1 MQKKIKRNSNDK
13 EMFSKVSISW
23 YPGHMAKTRK
33 QIEEDLKLID
43 VVIELLDSRI
53 PIASRNPD
61 IRKLTQN
68 KNRIIILNK
77 CDLSDEQVNKKWVEK
92 LSKEAPVL
100 LTDAN
105 TGKGIDKV
113 SKKIEDLMKEEIARQ
128 AARGRINKTI
138 RVMILGIPNV
148 GKSSFINRIAK
159 KNKLEVGNKPGVTK
173 SKQWIRIGKNQELLD
188 TPGVLWPKFES
199 EEIALNLAFTGTIKD
214 DILEKTEVAY
224 ELLKVLYEKYNSN
237 VVERYKL
244 TENDIE
250 KIKNSSNSIY
260 ELMQIIGRKRGA
272 LVSGGNIDDEKT
284 ARIILEDFRSCKLG
298 KISLEEP

>member
-1 MQKKIKRNSNDK
+1 MNNNEEKLP
-13 EMFSKVSISW
+13 KVNINW

-53 PIASRNPD
+53 PSASRNPD

-68 KNRIIILNK
+68 KKRIIILNK
-77 CDLSDEQVNKKWVEK
+77 CDLSDEQINKKWVEK

-105 TGKGIDKV
+105 TGKGIDKI
-113 SKKIEDLMKEEIARQ
+113 SKKIEDLMKEEIAKQ

-148 GKSSFINRIAK
+148 GKSSLINRIAK

-188 TPGVLWPKFES
+188 TPGVLWPKFEN

-244 TENDIE
+244 IENDIE
-250 KIKNSSNSIY
+250 KIENSSNSIY

-272 LVSGGNIDDEKT
+272 LVSGGNVDDEKT

>member
-1 MQKKIKRNSNDK
+1 MESN
-13 EMFSKVSISW
+13 MNINW

>member
-1 MQKKIKRNSNDK
+1 MQRNNEEKLSKININ
-13 EMFSKVSISW
+13 W

-53 PIASRNPD
+53 PSASRNPD

-68 KNRIIILNK
+68 KKRIIILNK
-77 CDLSDEQVNKKWVEK
+77 CDLSDEQINKKWVEK

-105 TGKGIDKV
+105 TGKGIDKI
-113 SKKIEDLMKEEIARQ
+113 SKKIEDLMKEEIAKQ

-148 GKSSFINRIAK
+148 GKSSLINRIVK
-159 KNKLEVGNKPGVTK
+159 KNKWEVGNKPGVTK
-173 SKQWIRIGKNQELLD
+173 SKHWIRIGKNQELLD
-188 TPGVLWPKFES
+188 TPGVLWPKFEN

-244 TENDIE
+244 IENDIE
-250 KIKNSSNSIY
+250 KIENSSNSIY

-272 LVSGGNIDDEKT
+272 LVSGGNVDDEKT

>member
-1 MQKKIKRNSNDK
+1 MESN
-13 EMFSKVSISW
+13 MNINW

-199 EEIALNLAFTGTIKD
+199 EGIALNLAFTGTIKD

>member
-1 MQKKIKRNSNDK
+1 
-13 EMFSKVSISW
+13 
-23 YPGHMAKTRK
+23 
-33 QIEEDLKLID
+33 
-43 VVIELLDSRI
+43 
-53 PIASRNPD
+53 
-61 IRKLTQN
+61 
-68 KNRIIILNK
+68 
-77 CDLSDEQVNKKWVEK
+77 
-92 LSKEAPVL
+92 
-100 LTDAN
+100 
-105 TGKGIDKV
+105 
-113 SKKIEDLMKEEIARQ
+113 MKEEIARQ